1 MICVGNAS
9 LGSEMLRFQ
18 GLYVEEM
25 ASDVTESEKL
35 LADLAGNAF
44 SSCCISAAVF
54 ALLASLQSE
63 SDSEDEQLA
72 AISQA
77 FTAVALLGRRVRGDQ
92 Q

>member
-35 LADLAGNAF
+35 LADLARLQLMLHF
-44 SSCCISAAVF
+44 SSSFCAVGVP
-54 ALLASLQSE
+54 
-63 SDSEDEQLA
+63 
-72 AISQA
+72 AI
-77 FTAVALLGRRVRGDQ
+77 
-92 Q
+92 